1 MQRLENKTAVITGG
15 AGGIGK
21 ATAERFLREGASVL
35 LVDLDEDNL
44 KEAVKDL
51 GEKNVHFTAADVS
64 KEDEVKKYAGD
75 AEKYLKKVDI
85 FFNNAGIEGVVKP
98 ITEYPVEEYD
108 KLMGV
113 NVRGAW
119 LGLKYIIPMMQEGGS
134 IIITS
139 SVAGMRGNAN
149 VSAYSASKHALGGIT
164 KSVALELAG
173 RNIRVNSVNP
183 SPVDNR
189 MMRSLE
195 EGFNPGSGEKA
206 RSQFEQMIPLGRY
219 AENDDIANLATFL
232 ASDESSF
239 ITGTIFPIDGGMTA
253 K

>member
-51 GEKNVHFTAADVS
+51 GEKNVYYTAADVS

-75 AEKYLKKVDI
+75 AEKHLKKVDI

-98 ITEYPVEEYD
+98 ITDYPVEEYD

-119 LGLKYIIPMMQEGGS
+119 LGIKYIIPLMQ
-134 IIITS
+134 
-139 SVAGMRGNAN
+139 
-149 VSAYSASKHALGGIT
+149 
-164 KSVALELAG
+164 G
-173 RNIRVNSVNP
+173 RRQHNYYLVCCR
-183 SPVDNR
+183 
-189 MMRSLE
+189 
-195 EGFNPGSGEKA
+195 
-206 RSQFEQMIPLGRY
+206 
-219 AENDDIANLATFL
+219 T
-232 ASDESSF
+232 
-239 ITGTIFPIDGGMTA
+239 
-253 K
+253 